1 MSTSTTI
8 KKFFTDFDVE
18 EAWLN
23 QMSAQGKE
31 LVNYHGGT
39 YTFTTSEP
47 HTWQYAIEVLGT
59 TSKESRDYLSFLEDM
74 GIEIVSTYAGRVYL
88 RKKDDGTP
96 FVLHSDLKSRLVQ
109 AQKADFWPRIII
121 SQLFLVLVFCVNGI
135 LTQQVSPVAFG
146 ILIGTSIVFIIAA
159 AIEFFVFAK
168 PYRKRIRQL
177 KQELAIKE

>member
-8 KKFFTDFDVE
+8 KKFFTDFDAE

-31 LVNYHGGT
+31 LVNYRGGT

-47 HTWQYAIEVLGT
+47 HAWQYAIEILGT

-74 GIEIVSTYAGRVYL
+74 GIETVSTYAGRAYL

-96 FVLHSDLKSRLVQ
+96 FVLHNDLKSRLTQ
-109 AQKADFWPRIII
+109 AQKANFWPPIII
-121 SQLFLVLVFCVNGI
+121 SQLFLVLAFCVNGI
-135 LTQQVSPVAFG
+135 LTQQGSPVAFG
-146 ILIGTSIVFIIAA
+146 ILTGISIAFIIAA

>member
-8 KKFFTDFDVE
+8 KKFFTDFDAE

-31 LVNYHGGT
+31 LVNYRGGT

-47 HTWQYAIEVLGT
+47 HAWQYAIEILGT

-74 GIEIVSTYAGRVYL
+74 GIETVSTYAGRAYL

-96 FVLHSDLKSRLVQ
+96 FVLHNDLKSRLTQ
-109 AQKADFWPRIII
+109 AQKANFWPPHYN
-121 SQLFLVLVFCVNGI
+121 FTAFPCTGI
-135 LTQQVSPVAFG
+135 LCKWNSHSTG
-146 ILIGTSIVFIIAA
+146 ISCRFRYSHWDKHCIHNCCS
-159 AIEFFVFAK
+159 
-168 PYRKRIRQL
+168 Y
-177 KQELAIKE
+177 

>member
-8 KKFFTDFDVE
+8 KKFFTDFDAE

-31 LVNYHGGT
+31 LVNYRGGT

-74 GIEIVSTYAGRVYL
+74 GIETVSTYAGRAYL

-96 FVLHSDLKSRLVQ
+96 LCKRHFHSTGISCRLRHSHWN
-109 AQKADFWPRIII
+109 KH
-121 SQLFLVLVFCVNGI
+121 CVHNRCG
-135 LTQQVSPVAFG
+135 
-146 ILIGTSIVFIIAA
+146 
-159 AIEFFVFAK
+159 
-168 PYRKRIRQL
+168 Y
-177 KQELAIKE
+177 

>member
-8 KKFFTDFDVE
+8 KKFFTDFDAE

-31 LVNYHGGT
+31 LVNYRGGT
-39 YTFTTSEP
+39 YTFITSEP
-47 HTWQYAIEVLGT
+47 HMWQYAIEILGT
-59 TSKESRDYLSFLEDM
+59 TSKEGRDYLSFLEDM
-74 GIEIVSTYAGRVYL
+74 GIETVSTYAGRAYL
-88 RKKDDGTP
+88 RKKDDGAP
-96 FVLHSDLKSRLVQ
+96 FVLHSDLKSRLTQ

-121 SQLFLVLVFCVNGI
+121 SQLFIVLALCVNGVF
-135 LTQQVSPVAFG
+135 QQVSPVAFG
-146 ILIGTSIVFIIAA
+146 ILAGIGIAFIIAA

>member
-8 KKFFTDFDVE
+8 KKFFTDFDAE

-31 LVNYHGGT
+31 LVNYRGGT

-74 GIEIVSTYAGRVYL
+74 GIETVSTYAGRVYL

-96 FVLHSDLKSRLVQ
+96 LCSPQRSEVSPHPSSKGQ
-109 AQKADFWPRIII
+109 
-121 SQLFLVLVFCVNGI
+121 FLAPHYNFTTFLCTGI
-135 LTQQVSPVAFG
+135 LCKRSFPT
-146 ILIGTSIVFIIAA
+146 
-159 AIEFFVFAK
+159 AISCRLRHSRWSK
-168 PYRKRIRQL
+168 HCIHNRCGY
-177 KQELAIKE
+177 